1 MNFLMRHLEHED
13 DVWRIRGFLRQAYLA
28 NHRREISWPLGRFD
42 YWRWHMVATCDQ
54 SLSDALF
61 WETASGELVA
71 LAVSESGGGD
81 AFLSVHPD
89 VRTAE
94 LEDAMVDAA
103 ERHLTSP
110 TERGRLLIVPT
121 REGDRLREG
130 MLAARGYKIH
140 EHWEDQRR
148 LELTGPLP
156 QGPVPAGYVVRSLGG
171 SEEVPARSWASWRAF
186 HPDDSSDAY
195 QGPDW
200 YRNLQRA
207 PLYRRDLDIV
217 AIARSGEV
225 AAFCTMWYDDATRS
239 GYFAPVGTAPEHQ
252 HRGLGKAVMAEAV
265 RRLADM
271 GALVMHIGGYDL
283 IPKRLYA
290 AIGGPD
296 VVRSMSWYKYI
307 QP

>member
-1 MNFLMRHLEHED
+1 MNVLMKPLEHED
-13 DVWRIRGFLRQAYLA
+13 DVWRIRRFLREAYLA
-28 NHRREISWPLGRFD
+28 NDRREISWPLGRFD
-42 YWRWHMVATCDQ
+42 YWRWHMVATCGQ
-54 SLSDALF
+54 RLSNALF
-61 WETASGELVA
+61 WETTAGELVA
-71 LAVSESGGGD
+71 VAVSESGGGD

-94 LEDAMVDAA
+94 LEDTLVAAA
-103 ERHLTSP
+103 ERLLTSP

-121 REGDRLREG
+121 REGDRVREG
-130 MLAARGYKIH
+130 MLAARGYKIY

-148 LELTGPLP
+148 LELTRPLP
-156 QGPVPAGYVVRSLGG
+156 QGPVPDGYIVRSLGG
-171 SEEVPARSWASWRAF
+171 PEEIPARSWASWRAF
-186 HPDDSSDAY
+186 HPDDPDDAY

-217 AIARSGEV
+217 AIAPSGEV

-239 GYFAPVGTAPEHQ
+239 GIFAPVGTAPEHQ
-252 HRGLGKAVMAEAV
+252 RRGLGKAVMAEAV

-271 GALVMHIGGYDL
+271 GALVMHIGGYDP

-290 AIGGPD
+290 SIGGPD